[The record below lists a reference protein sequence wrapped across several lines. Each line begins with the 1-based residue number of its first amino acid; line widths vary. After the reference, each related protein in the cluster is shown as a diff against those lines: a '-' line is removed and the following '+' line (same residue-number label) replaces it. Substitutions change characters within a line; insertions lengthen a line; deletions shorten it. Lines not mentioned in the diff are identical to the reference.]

1 MKAWSGRNDRGDI
14 YTHDQCRHISKVLVE
29 LDTMTS
35 GVVHIMCA
43 ILQSLSDVFVV
54 INMKFIAVKPRTS
67 HLHRRPATCAV
78 ATLQPGAIRF
88 RLVVGI
94 FRRSCISMYQH
105 CSFSSSL
112 QAVN

>member
-1 MKAWSGRNDRGDI
+1 MKAWSGTNDRGDI

-54 INMKFIAVKPRTS
+54 IYMKFIAVRPRT
-67 HLHRRPATCAV
+67 
-78 ATLQPGAIRF
+78 
-88 RLVVGI
+88 
-94 FRRSCISMYQH
+94 
-105 CSFSSSL
+105 
-112 QAVN
+112 